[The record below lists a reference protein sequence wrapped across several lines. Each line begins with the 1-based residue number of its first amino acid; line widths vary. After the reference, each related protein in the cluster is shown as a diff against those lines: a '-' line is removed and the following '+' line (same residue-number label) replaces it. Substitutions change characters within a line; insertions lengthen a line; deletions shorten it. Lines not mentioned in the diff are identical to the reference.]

1 MVKIAKILT
10 NRGIFPVDRP
20 LGPGRCGLPGKIDPA
35 EIALLNDALTVT
47 VQGVSTV
54 RRGWATGIPGHA
66 AMAKKPKPAEEG
78 APAEG
83 AAEGGGKSKKKLI
96 IIVAGV
102 LLLAGGGGAGWFFFL
117 KKPSAEQIAAAE
129 AAKNAKKPVSFVE
142 MKDMLVGITG
152 TPQQERQPIVKI
164 KVVLEA
170 ADAKVA
176 DEIKP
181 LLPRVEDAFQVFLR
195 ELRPSDLEGSAGMYR
210 LKEELL
216 RRVNVTVYPAK
227 VDAVL
232 FKELLVQ

>member
-1 MVKIAKILT
+1 
-10 NRGIFPVDRP
+10 
-20 LGPGRCGLPGKIDPA
+20 
-35 EIALLNDALTVT
+35 
-47 VQGVSTV
+47 
-54 RRGWATGIPGHA
+54 
-66 AMAKKPKPAEEG
+66 MAKKPKTDEEG

-102 LLLAGGGGAGWFFFL
+102 VLLAGAGGAGWFFFM

-129 AAKNAKKPVSFVE
+129 AAKNVKKPVSFIE
-142 MKDMLVGITG
+142 MKDMIIGITG
-152 TPQQERQPIVKI
+152 GPQQERQPMIKI
-164 KVVLEA
+164 KVVLET
-170 ADAKVA
+170 ADAKVS

-181 LLPRVEDAFQVFLR
+181 LLPRVEDAFQVFMR

-216 RRVNVTVYPAK
+216 RRVNVTVFPAK